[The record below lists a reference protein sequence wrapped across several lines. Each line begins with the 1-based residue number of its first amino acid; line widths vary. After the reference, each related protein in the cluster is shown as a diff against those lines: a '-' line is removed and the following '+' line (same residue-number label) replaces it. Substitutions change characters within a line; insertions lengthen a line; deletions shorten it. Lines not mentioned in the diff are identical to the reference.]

1 MEKQKLKINTVHA
14 DLSGQRNLK
23 NAVLIENQ
31 HVDMLR
37 ELETID
43 DEHLAYALQHHL
55 DEQTIDKNIDGKE
68 YEKTVSVFVNRQ
80 FYLDFNVH
88 AEIRIIHSAY
98 PIGQTQKDIK

>member
-14 DLSGQRNLK
+14 DLDGQRNLK
-23 NAVLIENQ
+23 NAILIENQ

-43 DEHLAYALQHHL
+43 DEHLAYALQYHF
-55 DEQTIDKNIDGKE
+55 DEQPIEQNLEKE

-88 AEIRIIHSAY
+88 AEIRIVHSAY
-98 PIGQTQKDIK
+98 PIEETT